1 MVVWNPKY
9 LKKVKKA
16 VKSMIEGIERGKHYR
31 IYQYIRKKKGRNK

>member
-1 MVVWNPKY
+1 MIAWNPKY

-16 VKSMIEGIERGKHYR
+16 VKRMMEGIKREKHYR